1 MADYE
6 EFRIWNRHL
15 SESECRRQF
24 CSRTGRDERDL
35 ADSIWREREQRNE
48 RYREIDG
55 Y

>member
-1 MADYE
+1 MADFE
-6 EFRIWNRHL
+6 EFRIWHRHL

-24 CSRTGRDERDL
+24 CSRTGRDEHDL
-35 ADSIWREREQRNE
+35 ADEIERERERLYE